1 MNLYMVGAVRLE
13 LTTYRLKADYSN
25 QLSYAPIG
33 LPLLSLSMRTLL
45 YLIFLSIT
53 TNNPTTNAITV
64 IAP

>member
-1 MNLYMVGAVRLE
+1 M
-13 LTTYRLKADYSN
+13 
-25 QLSYAPIG
+25 G